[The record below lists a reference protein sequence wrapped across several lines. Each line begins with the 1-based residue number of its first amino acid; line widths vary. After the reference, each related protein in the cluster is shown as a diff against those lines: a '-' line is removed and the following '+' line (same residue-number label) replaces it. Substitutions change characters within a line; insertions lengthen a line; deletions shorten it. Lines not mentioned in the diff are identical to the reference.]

1 MKRDCVYFVA
11 DKTMRETFLGFLSR
25 KDRNEQ
31 LGCGDFIFDP
41 AEDLFFAAGQNDCG
55 LNKRADALL
64 SAFLHSHKKVVIVL
78 DCDWDGSPGQGAII
92 QNITS
97 QLQESGW
104 APDDIVVIAIDP
116 ELEQWIWQD
125 SPVLATELRIEAPQ
139 GLKAALSERG
149 LWPQDV
155 AKPPSPKELFIQLR
169 RENNVK
175 LSSSVFKRIAA
186 NVPVAACQDSEFRRL
201 VSQLQIWFPVEE
213 EV

>member
-1 MKRDCVYFVA
+1 MKRDCVFFVA

-25 KDRNEQ
+25 EDRDRQ
-31 LGCGDFIFDP
+31 LGCSSFLFDP

-64 SAFLHSHKKVVIVL
+64 SAFRHSHHKAVVAL
-78 DCDWDGSPGQGAII
+78 DCEWDGSPGQAEII
-92 QNITS
+92 KNILT
-97 QLQESGW
+97 QLLESGW
-104 APDDIVVIAIDP
+104 AADEVIVIAIEP

-125 SPVLATELRIEAPQ
+125 SPVLADELRMDAPR

-149 LWPQDV
+149 LWPQDA
-155 AKPPSPKELFIQLR
+155 AKPPLPKELFIQLR

-186 NVPVAACQDSEFRRL
+186 KVPVAACQDSEFRRL
-201 VSQLQIWFPVEE
+201 VNQLQLWFPA
-213 EV
+213 EVAA

>member
-1 MKRDCVYFVA
+1 MKRDCVFFVA

-25 KDRNEQ
+25 EDRDEQ
-31 LGCGDFIFDP
+31 LGCGAFTFDP

-64 SAFLHSHKKVVIVL
+64 SAFLHSHQKVVVAL
-78 DCDWDGSPGQGAII
+78 DCEWDGSPGQVAII
-92 QNITS
+92 QNIST
-97 QLQESGW
+97 QLLGSGW
-104 APDDIVVIAIDP
+104 AADDVIVIAIEP

-125 SPVLATELRIEAPQ
+125 SPVLADELRMDAPQ
-139 GLKAALSERG
+139 GLKAALSARG
-149 LWPQDV
+149 LWPQDA

-201 VSQLQIWFPVEE
+201 VNQLQLWFPA
-213 EV
+213 EVAA